1 MKKLLLRGMKVYHPT
16 WGDIQVQ
23 TLPEA
28 LIKLVDTY
36 NSPRYK
42 NVGNVKITKVVPSQ
56 TFKMIIWDIGDILFK
71 HLQSF

>member
-1 MKKLLLRGMKVYHPT
+1 MKVYHPT

-23 TLPEA
+23 TLLEA

-36 NSPRYK
+36 NSPRTK

-56 TFKMIIWDIGDILFK
+56 TYKMII
-71 HLQSF
+71 

>member
-16 WGDIQVQ
+16 LGDIQVQ

-56 TFKMIIWDIGDILFK
+56 TFKMII
-71 HLQSF
+71 